1 MHSPALP
8 ARLRPALRALA
19 LALPLSCPAIVLAD
33 AYPSR
38 PITVVVPFSAGG
50 DADMAARNLSAHLRG
65 VYREPL
71 VVVNKGGA
79 NGAVGSQFVREAA
92 ADGYTLLLARVGS
105 QAVLPALQPS
115 LGYRWDDF
123 TILGLLELNPMACV
137 VNASSPYR
145 TLADLLAAIKAR
157 PGKLNYSTSGP
168 ATVLNLAAQAL
179 LSSSGLPRSAA
190 VEIPYKGGADA
201 TTAVLAGEVDFTC
214 NNVTSLVG
222 PVKGGKLRALVATSP
237 ERLKDLPGAPTAREA
252 GVPAL
257 EAVSGWSALY
267 GPKGLS
273 APVRASWAK
282 ALDTLR
288 QTAPWRASVES
299 MGSIPRLM
307 PADQTRTFVGEQVRF
322 YQELGRTIGLKLD

>member
-8 ARLRPALRALA
+8 AWRRPALRALA
-19 LALPLSCPAIVLAD
+19 LALPLSSPAIALAD

-65 VYREPL
+65 VYKEPL

-79 NGAVGSQFVREAA
+79 NGAVGSQFVREAT

-105 QAVLPALQPS
+105 QAVLPALQPG

-137 VNASSPYR
+137 VNASAPYR
-145 TLADLLAAIKAR
+145 TLADLVAAIKAR

-179 LSSSGLPRSAA
+179 LSSSGLPRTAA

-237 ERLKDLPGAPTAREA
+237 ERLKDLPDTPTARET
-252 GVPAL
+252 GVPRL
-257 EAVSGWSALY
+257 EALSGWSALY
-267 GPKGLS
+267 GPKGLP

-288 QTAPWRASVES
+288 QTTPWRSSVEGL
-299 MGSIPRLM
+299 GSIPRVM
-307 PADQTRTFVGEQVRF
+307 PADETATFIGEQVKF
-322 YQELGRTIGLKLD
+322 YQELGKTIGLQIQ

>member
-1 MHSPALP
+1 MNRPAFV
-8 ARLRPALRALA
+8 AWRRTALRALA
-19 LALPLSCPAIVLAD
+19 FALPLSCPLSVQAD

-50 DADMAARNLSAHLRG
+50 DADVAARNLSAHLRG
-65 VYREPL
+65 VYKEPL

-79 NGAVGSQFVREAA
+79 NGAVGSQFVREAP

-137 VNASSPYR
+137 VNASAPYR
-145 TLADLLAAIKAR
+145 TLDDLVAAIKAR

-237 ERLKDLPGAPTAREA
+237 ERLKDLPDTPTAREA
-252 GVPAL
+252 GVPTL

-267 GPKGLS
+267 GPKGMPAS
-273 APVRASWAK
+273 VTASWAK
-282 ALDTLR
+282 ALDVLS
-288 QTAPWRASVES
+288 QTAPWRASVEG
-299 MGSIPRLM
+299 MGSIPRVM
-307 PADQTRTFVGEQVRF
+307 PSDDTRKFVGEQVRF
-322 YQELGRTIGLKLD
+322 YQHLGKTIGLKID